1 MEKDAAP
8 PCKKARTT
16 APAPAPHGLGKVAAL
31 ADQVWTPEKQTKAA
45 AVLAADQQIL
55 TPEKPEGPSA
65 RGRSVAFSVKGVRRA
80 ALGLRRPAAQAEAAV
95 EDELESVEGELGVG
109 AGAGRSPVKRRPEV
123 KLPES
128 YEMLCEFFSCLE
140 SSTRLLRMKG
150 SKATFPNI
158 CASIQHLSERRFT
171 YSHLAQLKYIM
182 PEAIVI
188 NKVLLRD
195 DTTCCMRPDLQ
206 VNLQV
211 GAVENVEKQ
220 KGETAY
226 LALRRIFRQRLV
238 DFFKDHPERDD
249 IPEHELPHPFNQTRS
264 SMPQDMPGTPPE
276 TASPLRPSD
285 LNGQQ
290 QTTVMSHMSQSFKRR
305 FSQRSPISST
315 TTSTPTP
322 LVKVASTISSPL
334 SRNSL
339 FSGDVSSSMCV
350 DKKSSAKLSED
361 HKDVLCESDVSE
373 GTPAKFAS
381 TPVRLM
387 SATPDLKTPKR
398 PTLATGYNTPPL
410 KMAKRSARAK
420 LFSTPTKGG
429 SSVDGEKQSASMSS
443 ADADDELLS
452 FLPQSLL
459 QSVKEKEE
467 RALEEKET
475 GFADQ
480 VKRQKLIASLPST
493 FDIIFLIYQ
502 SRQRSVLTKQELIH
516 KIIASNPK
524 IVDRSMCKLLFIS
537 DFLRKTFVA
546 STICIDSDM
555 VTTSVEEVEEHLTL
569 LKELVPDWISE
580 KTARSGDALCCIDTA
595 LSQSELRQRLY
606 AAE

>member
-1 MEKDAAP
+1 MVTTPPSKKAKTTRAAAP
-8 PCKKARTT
+8 PHKLREA
-16 APAPAPHGLGKVAAL
+16 AAL
-31 ADQVWTPEKQTKAA
+31 ADEVR
-45 AVLAADQQIL
+45 
-55 TPEKPEGPSA
+55 TPEKPAKKLAPAAATVTAAEQIPTPEKLEEMPRA
-65 RGRSVAFSVKGVRRA
+65 RGRSVAFSVKEIRRA

-95 EDELESVEGELGVG
+95 EDELESVERELGVG
-109 AGAGRSPVKRRPEV
+109 AGSSRSPVKRKAEV

-128 YEMLCEFFSCLE
+128 YEMLCEFFNCLE

-158 CASIQHLSERRFT
+158 CSSIQHLTERRFT
-171 YSHLAQLKYIM
+171 HSHLAQLKYIM

-188 NKVLLRD
+188 NKILLRD
-195 DTTCCMRPDLQ
+195 DTTCCMYPDLQ
-206 VNLQV
+206 VNLIV
-211 GAVENVEKQ
+211 SAVENVVKQ

-238 DFFKDHPERDD
+238 EFYREHPEGDD
-249 IPEHELPHPFNQTRS
+249 IPEHELPHPFNPTRS
-264 SMPQDMPGTPPE
+264 SIPQDKQRTVLE
-276 TASPLRPSD
+276 SSSP

-290 QTTVMSHMSQSFKRR
+290 TAVMSHMSQSFKRR

-315 TTSTPTP
+315 TASAPSP
-322 LVKVASTISSPL
+322 LVKVASTVPSPL

-339 FSGDVSSSMCV
+339 FSRDVSGSMCV
-350 DKKSSAKLSED
+350 DDTSSAKEAVCKSG
-361 HKDVLCESDVSE
+361 VLEN
-373 GTPAKFAS
+373 TPAKFAS

-387 SATPDLKTPKR
+387 APTPDLKTPKR
-398 PTLATGYNTPPL
+398 PISATGYDTPPL

-420 LFSTPTKGG
+420 LFTTPTKDT
-429 SSVDGEKQSASMSS
+429 SMDGENQSASISG

-502 SRQRSVLTKQELIH
+502 SRQRSVMTKQELIH
-516 KIIASNPK
+516 KIIASSPK
-524 IVDRSMCKLLFIS
+524 IADRS
-537 DFLRKTFVA
+537 
-546 STICIDSDM
+546 
-555 VTTSVEEVEEHLTL
+555 EVEEHLAL
-569 LKELVPDWISE
+569 LKELIPDWISE
-580 KTARSGDALCCIDTA
+580 KTARSGDALCCIDAT
-595 LSQSELRQRLY
+595 LSQSEIRQRLY
-606 AAE
+606 AAAE